1 MNRITSLRRPAAAAA
16 GAGLLL
22 CAALLLGAVRADAG
36 DPVREVRIAQHRF
49 APGDVTVARGTT
61 VRWVND
67 DDDPH
72 TVTADGG
79 AFASAGL
86 DTHEEF
92 AFTFGAPGTFAYH
105 CALHPMMT
113 GRIVV
118 R

>member
-1 MNRITSLRRPAAAAA
+1 MTRFARLRRRSTLAA
-16 GAGLLL
+16 GAALLCAGLLL
-22 CAALLLGAVRADAG
+22 ASARAAGGERVR
-36 DPVREVRIAQHRF
+36 VVHISRHRF
-49 APGDVTVARGTT
+49 VPGEVEVARGTT

-86 DTHEEF
+86 DTHEEYT
-92 AFTFGAPGTFAYH
+92 FTFGAAGLFSYH

-118 R
+118 E